1 MGHSH
6 SPHSDEPPSPAALA
20 ARRRAN
26 WLLTWI
32 LVPLG
37 LLAVVGMVLMWPSGD
52 RSSITVSDPYATA
65 DGVKFD
71 TGEVQRVSEED
82 CPSSQALVDAGGT
95 AQQCL
100 VAYTVPNAGGPTIQI
115 EVPPEVAKGEVIE
128 AGDTI
133 RYLNLEA
140 VMQGGG
146 GAPPYVF
153 VDFVRS
159 VPMAA
164 LTVLYAG
171 VVIAV
176 ARWRGLRALVG
187 LVGAYAVLAGFILP
201 GLVEGKPPL
210 LLGLIGSSVIMFGVL
225 YFAHGFTA
233 RTSTALLGTLFGLSI
248 TACLAAWATDAA
260 HLVGVDDENAYTL
273 INSSESISVSGIIL
287 CGLIISGLGVL
298 NDVTITQSS
307 AVWEMYELAPGASAK
322 RLFSGAMRV
331 GRDHIASTVY
341 TIAFAYAGAALPVL
355 ILVSLYDRPFLDS
368 ITSGELAEEVIRTL
382 VGSVGL
388 VLAIPVTTAVAVL
401 VVKAVGIK
409 GVGAEGSPRNPV
421 AVAGGLAVGVGPDG
435 GGVGGVGVGG
445 VEPHGRDSSAA
456 VVAGVRPHAPGGGP
470 PRRTSPRIR
479 PTAARLTCPLA
490 GPCAAG
496 RSSRQLGARKA
507 RTGDGNPPRPPD
519 LHSRCWKGV
528 YGCRE
533 CRCAGFGA
541 SVPVDSACL
550 VALAR

>member
-6 SPHSDEPPSPAALA
+6 SPHSDEPPSPLALA

-26 WLLTWI
+26 LLLTCI

-37 LLAVVGMVLMWPSGD
+37 LLALVAMLLMWPTGD
-52 RSSITVSDPYATA
+52 RSTVTVADPYATA
-65 DGVKFD
+65 DGVTFD
-71 TGEVQRVSEED
+71 TGTVQRVSEED
-82 CPSSQALVDAGGT
+82 CPSSAALVEAGGT

-100 VAYTVPNAGGPTIQI
+100 VAYTVPDAGGATIQV
-115 EVPPEVAKGEVIE
+115 EVPPEVAKGDAIE
-128 AGDTI
+128 AGDSI

-171 VVIAV
+171 VVVAV

-187 LVGAYAVLAGFILP
+187 LAGAYAVLAGFILP
-201 GLVEGKPPL
+201 GLVEGQPPL
-210 LLGLIGSSVIMFGVL
+210 LLGLVGSSVIMFGVL

-368 ITSGELAEEVIRTL
+368 LTGGELAEEVIRTL
-382 VGSVGL
+382 VGSIGL
-388 VLAIPVTTAVAVL
+388 VLAIPVTTAIAVL

-409 GVGAEGSPRNPV
+409 GVPRTAAVDGSD
-421 AVAGGLAVGVGPDG
+421 GGPDG
-435 GGVGGVGVGG
+435 GPDASDNETELVSVS
-445 VEPHGRDSSAA
+445 GRATGQQQAETAPDAP
-456 VVAGVRPHAPGGGP
+456 RDPHAPGITGAQEAP
-470 PRRTSPRIR
+470 VTRRSLRNR
-479 PTAARLTCPLA
+479 P
-490 GPCAAG
+490 
-496 RSSRQLGARKA
+496 
-507 RTGDGNPPRPPD
+507 
-519 LHSRCWKGV
+519 
-528 YGCRE
+528 
-533 CRCAGFGA
+533 
-541 SVPVDSACL
+541 
-550 VALAR
+550 